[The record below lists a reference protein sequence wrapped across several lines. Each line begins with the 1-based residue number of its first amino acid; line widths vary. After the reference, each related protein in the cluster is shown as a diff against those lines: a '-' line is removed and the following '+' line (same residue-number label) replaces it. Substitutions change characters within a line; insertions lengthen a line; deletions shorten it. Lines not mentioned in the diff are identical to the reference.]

1 MTMKSIHAIKEDL
14 RSIFATASCH
24 DLIKFYDY
32 ASGTRFHKK
41 LSENIDNNYLDNKLR
56 IAFDQIIENTKPSLL
71 YDLWNFAVNK
81 KGNTRKFFEGVD
93 RERAEQMGKYGKAV
107 KKILKKIE
115 DKGFEIQVDAHPG
128 EGGLH
133 IELMSTPD
141 SCYMDFIDFIYDE
154 FLNKEEGGD
163 WMLVTKSGNAISLS
177 YTPAIAIADTDIDLN
192 DTYEDDLEDET
203 EKMGKPSKWGTG
215 VDPTKDN
222 DLNESLK
229 PSQGR
234 SVSIE
239 IPWDDSLNQEIPNY
253 FKIYGIKITPFA
265 ANRDTAEIN
274 GSYDSIKGF
283 LKKELGYIESDF
295 EMLGL

>member
-93 RERAEQMGKYGKAV
+93 RERAEQMGKYGSAV

-115 DKGFEIQVDAHPG
+115 DKGFEVLVDAHPG

-133 IELMSTPD
+133 IELVSTPD

-154 FLNKEEGGD
+154 FLNKEEGSD

-177 YTPAIAIADTDIDLN
+177 YTPAIAIADTDVD

-215 VDPTKDN
+215 VDPTK
-222 DLNESLK
+222 EK
-229 PSQGR
+229 
-234 SVSIE
+234 
-239 IPWDDSLNQEIPNY
+239 
-253 FKIYGIKITPFA
+253 
-265 ANRDTAEIN
+265 
-274 GSYDSIKGF
+274 
-283 LKKELGYIESDF
+283 
-295 EMLGL
+295 